1 MVRSVATKLEFDQ
14 LLASAMAAGRAVV
27 VDFTASWCGPCRM
40 IAPVFE
46 QLSMEFPWADFVKVD
61 VDENQEVAQAYGV
74 RAMPTFKVIVNLAE
88 VGEVR
93 GANADGLR
101 QLIATHAGSK
111 PKPKVDPEARQRAQ
125 REAVAALL
133 SAPRDRVRMALETLQ
148 KIIGN
153 VLGAPNEPKFRSLK
167 VENKAIHDKVLSC
180 PGGRALLLSAGFEE
194 VDVGMIARP
203 ERLVLPDDADL
214 VELEKA
220 KQAIET
226 VLAALAAQS
235 EPAAAAAAQ

>member
-1 MVRSVATKLEFDQ
+1 MVRTVGTKLEFDQ
-14 LLASAMAAGRAVV
+14 LLAVASAADRAVV

-40 IAPVFE
+40 IAPAFE
-46 QLSMEFPWADFVKVD
+46 QMSTEFPWVDFVKVD

-74 RAMPTFKVIVNLAE
+74 RAMPTFKVICKLAE

-93 GANADGLR
+93 GANEDALR
-101 QLIATHAGSK
+101 QLIAMHAGSK
-111 PKPKVDPEARQRAQ
+111 PKPTVDPEARQRAQ

-133 SAPRDRVRMALETLQ
+133 SADKSRVRAALETLQ

-153 VLGAPNEPKFRSLK
+153 VLGAPNEPKFRSIK
-167 VENKAIHDKVLSC
+167 VDNKAIQEKVLRC

-226 VLAALAAQS
+226 VLAALATQS
-235 EPAAAAAAQ
+235 EAAASQ